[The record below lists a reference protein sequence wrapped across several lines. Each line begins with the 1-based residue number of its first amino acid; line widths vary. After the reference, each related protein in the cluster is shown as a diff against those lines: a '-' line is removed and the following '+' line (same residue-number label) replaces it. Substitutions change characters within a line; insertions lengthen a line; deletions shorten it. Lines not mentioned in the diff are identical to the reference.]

1 MKNPLAF
8 VLSLTLLLGG
18 TVALGSLAAP
28 SAAAAPA
35 AAVAAAPTLVV
46 DALPVS
52 FPYGENPD
60 ITVRLTGV
68 PDALADADFSLEVD
82 LWGSGESVRK
92 WSTPVRGDRALSLN
106 LPPNLPY
113 GPYQLRWR
121 VSSPDEGIVASFT
134 PPNRDFRVVGSTID
148 LTLTGLAA
156 NHPLGTPISAT
167 VETARVPVGD
177 RSITVSLLKT
187 TGGVGSDATTTLVP
201 GSPRQIQV
209 TAAQK
214 TQFSF
219 EDLGEL
225 PVGRYEVSVQFPRTD
240 GVQGASVLNRTL
252 IYAPPIAIT
261 PIQVPNYVYGAD
273 AMARLRIN
281 GVEAPMRID
290 ALNERGN
297 VWGTS
302 FRDPVMDNT
311 EFYVPMPP
319 GLEPGNYTLR
329 LSFSD
334 PKLKNES
341 PIAPVAFTVA
351 KIPTTLTLGGG
362 RDTFASET
370 ATLSATLAGGEG
382 NVFLDITEPDG
393 RVRTVPAQKITDGGS
408 AVYGFEVTKPGAHRV
423 VARYA
428 GDRLHTEALSAPQIL
443 NVLPRPLALSVDPA
457 SQKLDQANA
466 FRVQVRDVRDP
477 GAGPAGRLSYTVTPP
492 IGVPYS
498 GSIYVIAGGV
508 MIPLPAGVTGDFGVE
523 LLMPEDGRNAA
534 VSLSTTV
541 SVSPIPV
548 TLTPRVT
555 GELRYGGGSA
565 SVITRET
572 SLFQREHRTH
582 TLEIDGVAGPTWNQT
597 DAGGT
602 EVSSEIAVP
611 ENLSVGEHTLRVIS
625 AADARFTRSA
635 SEPLTLTVH
644 PGIAL
649 PHAVFEPSGE
659 LDSVGSLRV
668 DVGLDG
674 VAAEPVEGA
683 IEVRVGVP
691 TSEEPGTQAPSAAD
705 RAAAEP
711 AGVPD
716 DSSADRDPFV
726 LTGILENGR
735 VTVDLPADLPEGIL
749 PVSVRYLGSENVA
762 PAHTELSLLS
772 FADPGQPVPEDTG
785 ITVGIGT
792 PRLHPGD
799 QQTLRLSGLPANSAA
814 AAVLFSD
821 ARKLGTV
828 HVDEDG
834 IGTLTFPIPADL
846 SLGTHRV
853 EVRTEVGIFA
863 AAFAVEA
870 PVIIEPTPEPTPSPE
885 PSPEPSPTSSQSPE
899 PSLAPTPA
907 QPGDPT
913 ASPLSGAA
921 PDPAALPGTG
931 TSPGFAALLGLALV
945 GAGLMVGTL
954 LRRRRHTPTSMGA

>member
-8 VLSLTLLLGG
+8 VLSLTLLFGG

-28 SAAAAPA
+28 SAEAVPA
-35 AAVAAAPTLVV
+35 AAAAAAPTLVV

-52 FPYGENPD
+52 FPYGQTPD

-68 PDALADADFSLEVD
+68 PDALADADFTLDVD

-113 GPYQLRWR
+113 KPYQLRWR
-121 VSSPDEGIVASFT
+121 VISPNEQIVANFT

-148 LTLTGLAA
+148 LKLTGLAA
-156 NHPLGTPISAT
+156 NHPLGTPITGT

-177 RSITVSLLKT
+177 RSISVSLLKT
-187 TGGVGSDATTTLVP
+187 TGGVGSSVTKTVVP
-201 GSPRQIQV
+201 GSKRQIEV

-214 TQFSF
+214 MSFSF

-225 PVGRYEVSVQFPRTD
+225 PVGRYDVSVQFPQTD
-240 GVQGASVLNRTL
+240 GVQPASTLNPTL
-252 IYAPPIAIT
+252 IYAPPISIT
-261 PIQVPNYVYGAD
+261 PIQVPSFVYGAD
-273 AMARLRIN
+273 AMAKLRIN
-281 GVEAPMRID
+281 GVEATMRID

-297 VWGTS
+297 VWGTTY
-302 FRDPVMDNT
+302 RDPVMDNT
-311 EFYVPMPP
+311 EFFVPMPP
-319 GLEPGNYTLR
+319 NLEPGNYTLR
-329 LSFSD
+329 LSFFDS
-334 PKLKNES
+334 KLKNES
-341 PIAPVAFTVA
+341 PIAPVPFTVA

-362 RDTFASET
+362 RDTFASEI

-408 AVYGFEVTKPGAHRV
+408 AVYGFEVTKPGVHRV

-457 SQKLDQANA
+457 SQNLDQANA

-492 IGVPYS
+492 TGVPYS

-534 VSLSTTV
+534 ASLSTTV
-541 SVSPIPV
+541 SVRPIPV
-548 TLTPRVT
+548 TLAPRVE

-565 SVITRET
+565 RVITRET

-602 EVSSEIAVP
+602 EVSSDIELP

-625 AADARFTRSA
+625 AADARFTRSV

-649 PHAVFEPSGE
+649 PRAVFEPSGE

-674 VAAEPVEGA
+674 EATEPVEGS
-683 IEVRVGVP
+683 IEVRVGAP
-691 TSEEPGTQAPSAAD
+691 KAEEPGTPAPSAGD
-705 RAAAEP
+705 KAATAES
-711 AGVPD
+711 AGGAA

-726 LTGILENGR
+726 LTGTLENGR
-735 VTVDLPADLPEGIL
+735 LTVDLPADLPEGIL

-762 PAHTELSLLS
+762 PAHTEFSLLS

-785 ITVGIGT
+785 ITVGIGA

-799 QQTLRLSGLPANSAA
+799 RQTLRLSGLPANSAA

-885 PSPEPSPTSSQSPE
+885 PSLAPGTSPE
-899 PSLAPTPA
+899 PSLAPGTSPA

-913 ASPLSGAA
+913 TSPLSGAA
-921 PDPAALPGTG
+921 PDWAALPGTG
-931 TSPGFAALLGLALV
+931 TSPGLAALLGLALV
-945 GAGLMVGTL
+945 GAGLVVGTL
-954 LRRRRHTPTSMGA
+954 LRRRRHGPTNMGA